1 VKKSFGAGEATLG
14 KASEARSADE
24 RLFWGLF
31 EAGKSALPGNLWA
44 GCQSS
49 LGAL

>member
-1 VKKSFGAGEATLG
+1 MKKSFGAGEAALG

-31 EAGKSALPGNLWA
+31 EAGKSALPVPGGWQLA
-44 GCQSS
+44 GR
-49 LGAL
+49 LPI